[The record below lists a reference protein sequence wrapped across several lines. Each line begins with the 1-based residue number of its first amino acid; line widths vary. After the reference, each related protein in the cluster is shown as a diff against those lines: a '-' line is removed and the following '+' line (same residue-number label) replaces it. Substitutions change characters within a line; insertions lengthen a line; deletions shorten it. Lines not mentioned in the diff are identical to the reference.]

1 MTINAHERLK
11 LAQLHAQARGVA
23 DVTATAD
30 VAAADKK
37 AASVELLDAVV
48 EAVRPA
54 LRALASRI
62 VIARAVSGAGTTEK
76 TLDEPGLY
84 LASTG
89 PAPATPG
96 KADLFLCRE
105 GSFVMLGYDDEV
117 DVGGV
122 RQWKAAVVELAS
134 RDVIDMFPIAVV
146 LDAIARA
153 LAAQAN
159 GNAVK
164 RTQKIQEQAARLRAL
179 VTLVRS
185 I

>member
-1 MTINAHERLK
+1 MSTNWILSQLK
-11 LAQLHAQARGVA
+11 HQARGVA
-23 DVTATAD
+23 DATDANAA
-30 VAAADKK
+30 AAADKK
-37 AASVELLDAVV
+37 TVSVELLDAVV

-76 TLDEPGLY
+76 TLDEPGLF

-105 GSFVMLGYDDEV
+105 GSFVLLGYDEAV

-122 RQWKAAVVELAS
+122 RQWKAAVVELAT
-134 RDVIDMFPIAVV
+134 RDVVDMFPLAVV
-146 LDAIARA
+146 LDSIARA
-153 LAAQAN
+153 LVEQAKSN
-159 GNAVK
+159 TTK
-164 RTQKIQEQAARLRAL
+164 RTQEMVNQAARLRAL